1 MQGGVQGDERLHACY
16 SSNHDRVADL
26 LADDSAD
33 VEPNFGAVSLAH
45 HFGADCGSDC
55 DAQRVADECA
65 NECADATDKSAD
77 IADEGSDEQSD
88 EVSFR
93 SGTSSPAAHKCA
105 DDGANANGRPH
116 DGV

>member
-26 LADDSAD
+26 IADGQSDKCTDGGADD
-33 VEPNFGAVSLAH
+33 NGA
-45 HFGADCGSDC
+45 
-55 DAQRVADECA
+55 
-65 NECADATDKSAD
+65 
-77 IADEGSDEQSD
+77 DEQSD
-88 EVSFR
+88 KCADVESNLGAIALADCWGR
-93 SGTSSPAAHKCA
+93 SSPAAHKCA